1 MNDAPSPPASHLVL
15 LVAADAGR
23 REELARLLRRR
34 WRVEAPEGVESLP
47 EAPDLVPDLVLVDLP
62 APGAPTAI
70 GADGGASLL
79 ALQDDARMRGVPV
92 VVLSEGGEPPM
103 ESAAAG
109 TVEWLVKP
117 VGERELMGRIAARI
131 EIAELRNAAAGTRE
145 RMEAQ
150 LAASVRAHR
159 DIERARALLATVIDQ
174 MPAGVIVAEAP
185 SGMTL
190 MANERVRT
198 ILGHAALPTQ
208 STADFAA
215 YTAVHADGRPFGAD
229 EYALTRALTG
239 GFVVDEEIR
248 YRRADGSRL
257 VLSVNAAPVFDA
269 EGRIIAAVN
278 AFADITERKRAEE
291 MRLHVLVLERQA
303 RAEAEIANRAKDEF
317 LAMLGHELRN
327 PLAPIVTALEILRLR
342 DPHTFAKERAVIER
356 QVNHLVRLVDD
367 LLDVARI
374 RRGKVELRRERI
386 ELAEIVANAVEM
398 TAAHVEEK
406 GHRLTVEV
414 PAAGLAVDAD
424 AVRMAQVVANLLDN
438 AVKYTAPGGTI
449 DLRAGLERAESGE
462 RVVLR
467 LRDSGIGL
475 AADMLPRVFDF
486 FVQEKQELNRP
497 QGGLGLGLAIV
508 RLLVELHGGS
518 VELHSAGL
526 GHGTEAVVALP
537 LLGL

>member
-1 MNDAPSPPASHLVL
+1 VGL
-15 LVAADAGR
+15 L
-23 REELARLLRRR
+23 
-34 WRVEAPEGVESLP
+34 EA
-47 EAPDLVPDLVLVDLP
+47 PDLVLVDLP
-62 APGAPTAI
+62 APGATAVRDE
-70 GADGGASLL
+70 DGGALFT
-79 ALQDDARMRGVPV
+79 ALRNDARLRGVPV
-92 VVLSEGGEPPM
+92 VILIEASEPPT
-103 ESAAAG
+103 ENAAAG
-109 TVEWLVKP
+109 NVEWLARP

-131 EIAELRNAAAGTRE
+131 EIAELRNAAEGTRE

-150 LAASVRAHR
+150 LAAYVRAHR

-215 YTAVHADGRPFGAD
+215 YTAVHADGTPFRAD
-229 EYALTRALTG
+229 EYALTRALAG

-406 GHRLTVEV
+406 RHRLTVQV
-414 PAAGLAVDAD
+414 PATGLMVDVD

-438 AVKYTAPGGTI
+438 AVKYTAPGGSI
-449 DLRAGLERAESGE
+449 DLRAGLESE

-467 LRDSGIGL
+467 LRDDGIGL

-537 LLGL
+537 LLGG